1 VESRSLEFIC
11 HAVGGELRSGSAG
24 GVVRDVCLDSRK
36 VAPGN
41 LFFAIKGERFDG
53 HDHLN
58 DAFSAG
64 AAAAVVEGGKIAGKS
79 LAGPVIVVDNSRAA
93 LGRLASRYRADFDLP
108 RVAVAGSNGKTTTKN
123 LIASVLQQ
131 CLPTLASESSFNN
144 DIGVPL
150 TLLQLEEKHRAAV
163 FEAGTNHPGELRP
176 LLQMIDP
183 RYGVLTSI
191 GPEHLEFFGNI
202 QGVVEEEGAIGEE
215 LPVEGVLF
223 VNIEAPEARSVAN
236 RTSATVRTIGF
247 QPDADWVVSGATF
260 TSEGTIFS
268 VKGNRELA
276 GSYSTCLIGMHQAL
290 NATMAIAVG
299 SELGLGRAEIQRG
312 LSTCKA
318 AKMRLQI
325 VPAGSVTVLDDT
337 YNANEESMKRA
348 LDTLALFPG
357 NGRRVAI
364 LGSMGELGAEAEG
377 AHLRT
382 GMHAAQSGVQ
392 LLIALGAHRAA
403 LAEGARK
410 KGLQSIEQYDSA
422 EMLIPALTSVVQPG
436 DIALVKSSRLG
447 KLERVV
453 EALVSKFN
461 R

>member
-11 HAVGGELRSGSAG
+11 NAVRGELRSGSAG
-24 GVVRDVCLDSRK
+24 SVVRDVCIDSRK
-36 VAPGN
+36 AAVGN

-58 DAFSAG
+58 DAFNAG
-64 AAAAVVEGGKIAGKS
+64 AAAAVVEREKIAGKTF
-79 LAGPVIVVDNSRAA
+79 AGPVIVVDNSRAA
-93 LGRLASRYRADFDLP
+93 LGLLASRYRADFDLP

-123 LIASVLQQ
+123 LIASVLEQR
-131 CLPTLASESSFNN
+131 LPTLASEASFNN

-150 TLLQLEEKHRAAV
+150 TLLQLGQGHRAAV
-163 FEAGTNHPGELRP
+163 LEAGTNHPGELRP

-191 GPEHLEFFGNI
+191 GPEHLEFFGDI
-202 QGVVEEEGAIGEE
+202 QGVIEEEGVIGEE
-215 LPVEGVLF
+215 LPREGVLF
-223 VNIEAPEARSVAN
+223 VNIETPEARSVAK
-236 RTSATVRTIGF
+236 RTSATVRTVGF
-247 QPDADWVVSGATF
+247 ELDADWVVSDAAF
-260 TSEGTIFS
+260 TNEGTNFS

-312 LSTCKA
+312 LSQCKP

-325 VPAGSVTVLDDT
+325 VAAGSVTVLDDT

-348 LDTLALFPG
+348 LDTLAHFPG
-357 NGRRVAI
+357 KGRRVAI
-364 LGSMGELGAEAEG
+364 LGSMGELGTAAEG

-382 GMHAAQSGVQ
+382 GMHVAESGVQ
-392 LLIALGAHRAA
+392 LLVALGAHRAA

-410 KGLQSIEQYDSA
+410 KGLQRIEQYDSA
-422 EMLIPALTSVVQPG
+422 EMLIPALASVVQPG

-453 EALVSKFN
+453 EALVSTFN